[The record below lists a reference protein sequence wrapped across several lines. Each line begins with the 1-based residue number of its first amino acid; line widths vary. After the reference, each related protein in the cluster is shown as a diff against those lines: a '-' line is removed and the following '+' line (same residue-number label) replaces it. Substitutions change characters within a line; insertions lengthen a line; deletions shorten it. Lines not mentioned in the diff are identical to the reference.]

1 MGGADT
7 MDWLNVN
14 LSIMTKSGAKF
25 ISFSRTRRFRFE
37 HHKIK
42 YYTNVELKHKRKLMG
57 TINRTDISKL
67 KVKRDDKKDKN
78 IKITFTTPNRDN
90 QGNITAG
97 SRDWVFTLVD
107 AKVSVNDVEAY
118 WGLYVKKI

>member
-42 YYTNVELKHKRKLMG
+42 YYTN
-57 TINRTDISKL
+57 
-67 KVKRDDKKDKN
+67 VKRDDKKDKN